1 VVAFG
6 VVDLP
11 GTRFRWRIASDK
23 ARAFK
28 LDRQKTAM
36 RRRTRSIDCMSRFE
50 SRRLSWC
57 YFDVRMMD
65 ENAEEWASLWLG
77 GSLDSFGV

>member
-1 VVAFG
+1 VVALG
-6 VVDLP
+6 VVDLS

-28 LDRQKTAM
+28 PNRQKTAM

-50 SRRLSWC
+50 S
-57 YFDVRMMD
+57 
-65 ENAEEWASLWLG
+65 
-77 GSLDSFGV
+77 

>member
-6 VVDLP
+6 IVDLS

-28 LDRQKTAM
+28 LNRQKTAM

-50 SRRLSWC
+50 SRGLSWC
-57 YFDVRMMD
+57 YFDVRLMNED
-65 ENAEEWASLWLG
+65 AGERASLWLG